1 MIQLAIINQYRKF
14 SRANR
19 GKLRDLI
26 VAKTGMAQATFYG
39 KISGRFE
46 FTKAEIVVI
55 SDVIKKFKDAGQ
67 DTMSHDIDKGRYNIE
82 QVKCPL
88 RGECRNEGIICM
100 PTLQTKLT
108 AREEEIVRLRIQ
120 GMSNLE
126 NR

>member
-1 MIQLAIINQYRKF
+1 MTQLAIMNQYRKF

-67 DTMSHDIDKGRYNIE
+67 N
-82 QVKCPL
+82 
-88 RGECRNEGIICM
+88 
-100 PTLQTKLT
+100 
-108 AREEEIVRLRIQ
+108 
-120 GMSNLE
+120 
-126 NR
+126 